1 MARPRTPSSSRMR
14 PVAGS
19 GNAVIDVSLEELPPG
34 RLLRR
39 EEVEE
44 LRADDLSR
52 AECFHVRRHDLAVE
66 PRRAARLQMLDEKEQ
81 RELRGVGLAVEHRLA
96 GEDAAGV
103 DAVQAAGERAV
114 APGLDAVRVAG
125 LVQPRVGGDDAR
137 VDPRAVLLGTRRGGA
152 AADDGAEVAVDGE
165 REAAP
170 LHGLSQRPPD
180 VELVE
185 EDDRAPPRREPRQRQ
200 PLVRPREDAV
210 AIGVAQRLDGEVLA
224 DGDDVAARATRI
236 GKAGMRHRSH
246 RTTANAARYAPRAM
260 SPYLAAFAVV

>member
-81 RELRGVGLAVEHRLA
+81 RELRGVG
-96 GEDAAGV
+96 EDAAGV

-114 APGLDAVRVAG
+114 APDLDAVRVAG

-152 AADDGAEVAVDGE
+152 AADDGAEVAV
-165 REAAP
+165 
-170 LHGLSQRPPD
+170 
-180 VELVE
+180 
-185 EDDRAPPRREPRQRQ
+185 
-200 PLVRPREDAV
+200 
-210 AIGVAQRLDGEVLA
+210 
-224 DGDDVAARATRI
+224 
-236 GKAGMRHRSH
+236 
-246 RTTANAARYAPRAM
+246 
-260 SPYLAAFAVV
+260 